1 MADVLTPLAPNEN
14 VKAKPV
20 PPVTLTETVAAVPTA
35 TTPVKD
41 NTGTVIARPGST
53 SGMSDAYAQAAQSG
67 DPEKM
72 LQFAKSAQGTDFEKP
87 AMNAWRGMANR
98 VSTFDEIT
106 SAIDKKGG
114 PNSPTGK
121 LELVN
126 QWPKSQNEP
135 SILRGLAEHLMG
147 NPNARFFVS
156 EGMIKPRMILD
167 RNGKPLQENWTESGV
182 LKSVIDPITNK
193 EVSPEEY
200 GLRGA
205 GLTDSTQTLPYIAT
219 KEQLKFNQ
227 DESNKAQ
234 AATNDMAT
242 ASGQLGIL
250 HSTAAGLSDKL
261 FKELKEQNL
270 ITPEERTQLAS
281 FGSRSVQIGGSS
293 SAGLNALDQYTKGGG
308 ASLSNEQKKALAAAV
323 KGAGFDV
330 DAGGNVVDKNGKHVD
345 ISKLKSLQET
355 GAFGTNFEQTFKQSV
370 DEARN
375 SLAYKKMNAQ
385 QQQTFDQMLDVSK
398 MIELKKMELSQ
409 KHGVNA
415 NLPFLLSPALSSM
428 TDQYARFQVQQQVG
442 MLNADLMRDYAD
454 YRREV
459 MKSYPAG
466 TAPAPGEIEAAFART
481 DRYLQKRDEAIK
493 QIKGTMNTIEK
504 TINRGTVVSK
514 EPVAGEVP
522 QQSVKEFKSPF
533 PKIDTKRPGSENPNA
548 DIPEIKKSNQPG
560 FKVIRN
566 DRQFKVK
573 E

>member
-1 MADVLTPLAPNEN
+1 METNTLTPIAPEI
-14 VKAKPV
+14 VAAKPV
-20 PPVTLTETVAAVPTA
+20 APVTLAETVTAVPTA
-35 TTPVKD
+35 VKPVKD
-41 NTGTVIARPGST
+41 GTGAVVARPGT
-53 SGMSDAYAQAAQSG
+53 TAGLSDAYAQAAQSG
-67 DPEKM
+67 DPEKL
-72 LQFAKSAQGTDFEKP
+72 LQFAKTAQGTEFEKP
-87 AMNAWRGMANR
+87 ALNAWRGMANR

-106 SAIDKKGG
+106 SAVDKKGG
-114 PNSPTGK
+114 PNTPAGK

-126 QWPKSQNEP
+126 QWPKAQNET

-182 LKSVIDPITNK
+182 LKNVIDPITNK
-193 EVSPEEY
+193 EVLPEEY

-205 GLTDSTQTLPYIAT
+205 GLTDSTQTLPYIAS

-227 DESNKAQ
+227 DEANKAQ
-234 AATNDMAT
+234 SAINDMAT
-242 ASGQLGIL
+242 ASGQLAIL

-261 FKELKEQNL
+261 FKELKDQNL

-415 NLPFLLSPALSSM
+415 NLPFLLSPSLSSM